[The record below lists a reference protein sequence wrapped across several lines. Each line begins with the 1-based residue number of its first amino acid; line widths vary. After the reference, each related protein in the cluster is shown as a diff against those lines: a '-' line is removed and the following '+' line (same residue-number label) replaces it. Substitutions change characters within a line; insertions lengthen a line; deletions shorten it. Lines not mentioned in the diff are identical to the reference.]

1 MITGLAHVSIVVP
14 DLAAAL
20 EKLRVTYGLTAGTIK
35 VNEEQGVR
43 MTYIDLGNA
52 KIELMEPSRPD
63 SPIAKFLERN
73 PKGGIHHFCLGVD
86 SVEQTTTALTAAGAQ
101 VLGTGKVQLNVHGE
115 RIAFVHPKDFLG
127 ALIELEENNPEQN
140 HG

>member
-1 MITGLAHVSIVVP
+1 MITGLSHVSIVVP

-20 EKLRVTYGLTAGTIK
+20 DKLRTTYGLTPGTIK

-63 SPIAKFLERN
+63 SPVAKFLERN

-86 SVEQTTTALTAAGAQ
+86 SVEQTTTELTAAGVQ
-101 VLGTGKVQLNVHGE
+101 VLGAGQRYN
-115 RIAFVHPKDFLG
+115 
-127 ALIELEENNPEQN
+127 
-140 HG
+140 